1 MNAGIVAGILSMVP
15 GLAILALPLS
25 GTFCVRLYGRHSSAR
40 DLTASVGFRLGARA
54 GAIASLVFLVLNALR
69 ILGVHAENAVRN
81 GAIEAVQRTGHLS
94 SDQQVR
100 ETIELLKTPEGL
112 AFFLILGAFVVCV
125 LFVVLCGLGGAVSAV
140 LLRRKLPPK

>member
-1 MNAGIVAGILSMVP
+1 MVP

-25 GTFCVRLYGRHSSAR
+25 GTFCVRLYGRHSSAG
-40 DLTASVGFRLGARA
+40 DLTAGVGFRLGARA
-54 GAIASLVFLVLNALR
+54 GVIASLVFLVLKALR
-69 ILGVHAENAVRN
+69 ILGVHAEDAVRN
-81 GAIEAVQRTGHLS
+81 GAIETVQRTGQLY

-100 ETIELLKTPEGL
+100 EMVELLKTPEGL
-112 AFFLILGAFVVCV
+112 AFFLILGAFVVCA